1 MNKQGLARGSIFTSR
16 LMPVNNMYMYVCFS
30 DPPVLVGDIQ
40 QSVTLNA
47 GAPFTL
53 NCTPVDEGNPP
64 ATVSFS
70 HNNTGAAV
78 ESVTTT
84 GYVLSVSSVVRNH
97 RGYYSCEVS
106 NGVGR
111 DSVTV
116 QLMVRGG

>member
-1 MNKQGLARGSIFTSR
+1 MCPDRSLKALY
-16 LMPVNNMYMYVCFS
+16 VNMCILLHIFS
-30 DPPVLVGDIQ
+30 DPPVLGDIQ
-40 QSVTLNA
+40 QNVTLST
-47 GAPFTL
+47 GDPFTL

-70 HNNTGAAV
+70 YNNTGTAE

-116 QLMVRGG
+116 QLIVGG

>member
-1 MNKQGLARGSIFTSR
+1 
-16 LMPVNNMYMYVCFS
+16 MPVNNMYMYVCFS
-30 DPPVLVGDIQ
+30 DPPVLGDIQ
-40 QSVTLNA
+40 QSVTLNV

-53 NCTPVDEGNPP
+53 NCTPVDDGNPP
-64 ATVSFS
+64 ANVSLS
-70 HNNTGAAV
+70 YNNTGTAE
-78 ESVTTT
+78 ESVTIT

-116 QLMVRGG
+116 QLMVKGE